1 MSISRRRRRRDADKP
16 KYHSSAFGGWG
27 DYRLWAEN
35 QFLPKPVEEVE
46 EEDDD
51 TQDVEADDDTRDV
64 EAAVVDVGREEA
76 HDDPEEFWA
85 DVDDHHVGI
94 SPDTVP
100 RVSPAPIPAP
110 DWPPPYPAPYQQDSR
125 PVGPRPYVLTGGR
138 TSGDGLLRMDSLIS
152 VTPTGMLSV
161 DNPALSPE
169 YRWICDMCQEPMAV
183 IEIAGRIRAP
193 LGVAIVLIS
202 DAIGWN
208 LLRVHSPAEVDGQP
222 SIELIVR
229 VHEGLRRLR

>member
-125 PVGPRPYVLTGGR
+125 PVGPRPYVLTGGVR
-138 TSGDGLLRMDSLIS
+138 
-152 VTPTGMLSV
+152 
-161 DNPALSPE
+161 
-169 YRWICDMCQEPMAV
+169 AV
-183 IEIAGRIRAP
+183 MVCCAWTR
-193 LGVAIVLIS
+193 
-202 DAIGWN
+202 
-208 LLRVHSPAEVDGQP
+208 
-222 SIELIVR
+222 
-229 VHEGLRRLR
+229 